1 MFAQRMLVSSRT
13 SLACRTAACDFRMP
27 SLVTIKKKSQDVI
40 LVMMVW
46 PEDLWVVQ
54 FWFLTPCSARM
65 GKINSVSARP
75 NTRECLPS
83 ATLLLCLTFPF
94 IQTYKHVQSP
104 SPTPHCPLH
113 SPPSLVACRQP
124 VILCSGPSACPH
136 PAQFCL
142 FSPPALSDMRQSSD
156 TKAGTIS
163 AVHFVCCLPS
173 HS

>member
-1 MFAQRMLVSSRT
+1 MLVSSRT
-13 SLACRTAACDFRMP
+13 PLARRAAACDFRMP
-27 SLVTIKKKSQDVI
+27 SLVAIMKKSQDVI
-40 LVMMVW
+40 LFMMGW

-54 FWFLTPCSARM
+54 FRFLMLCTAHM
-65 GKINSVSARP
+65 GKINTVSARP

-83 ATLLLCLTFPF
+83 ATLLLGLTFLF
-94 IQTYKHVQSP
+94 IQTQTHADHP
-104 SPTPHCPLH
+104 CPPHPCPLH

-124 VILCSGPSACPH
+124 IILCSGPPACPH
-136 PAQFCL
+136 TAQFCL

-173 HS
+173 CS